1 MEPVIL
7 LVLTCPQAIDLKDE
21 VVRSQI
27 LTQREKAQIVSKIMS
42 HCKDYYPWYTPPHTT
57 RTELSQKR
65 YYGPSQ
71 THPLPLWDLGKYEKS
86 CRTEIQTSQDQ
97 PGQFSEIRKTDCTL
111 IRATF

>member
-1 MEPVIL
+1 MEPAIM
-7 LVLTCPQAIDLKDE
+7 LVLTCAQAKELVGTVQAAE
-21 VVRSQI
+21 T
-27 LTQREKAQIVSKIMS
+27 LTYQQKVQIVRKIAS
-42 HCKDYYPWYTPPHTT
+42 WCQPPLDPWFVPDTT
-57 RTELSQKR
+57 RGELSQRR